1 MAGRAGIAPL
11 HFAALS
17 AFNEQHENRLLAG
30 LAARW
35 KSRRGY
41 LTASWHC
48 EQNGNIDGE
57 SSCNSV
63 KKVDGNIVVA
73 SLDTTDRR
81 AVDASV
87 HGKVLLR
94 DLLVGTYLPQIPSNA
109 TTRIHNRMAIILK
122 RLNPSDISDIFLF
135 RRELCV
141 VRGVH
146 MKIAVGIIGMFLGLL
161 VLLQSCTVAAGSGL
175 LQDKATS
182 GAGAI
187 GMLVGVL
194 FFIAGAFSFGLPL
207 VAAVIFAVAGLFAFL
222 AATQGTFGD
231 ITIWG
236 VVALVLALMAFFAWR
251 SGRKKKQVQA

>member
-1 MAGRAGIAPL
+1 
-11 HFAALS
+11 
-17 AFNEQHENRLLAG
+17 
-30 LAARW
+30 
-35 KSRRGY
+35 
-41 LTASWHC
+41 
-48 EQNGNIDGE
+48 
-57 SSCNSV
+57 
-63 KKVDGNIVVA
+63 
-73 SLDTTDRR
+73 
-81 AVDASV
+81 
-87 HGKVLLR
+87 
-94 DLLVGTYLPQIPSNA
+94 
-109 TTRIHNRMAIILK
+109 
-122 RLNPSDISDIFLF
+122 
-135 RRELCV
+135 
-141 VRGVH
+141 

-207 VAAVIFAVAGLFAFL
+207 VAAIMFAVAGLFAFL

-251 SGRKKKQVQA
+251 SGPSRSKVARRMSVTRSASTANVSPLFSSLARTKASTGVRKRWALLTCGTAGRDAF